1 MQQNRWTWGLD
12 GRRRLTG
19 WEDEI
24 DWRADRGCSR
34 VVGLGGQIAA
44 AGRCGWG
51 QDRNSKVGGSD
62 GWGQRDV
69 LLGSRQAQTGWTDIC
84 LVLCNLGS
92 RGGAAVFA
100 GFKSWF
106 KSWTSTCPRL
116 EPRLEPSGRAV
127 VGNSSGSLVCEDVE
141 GHQAVELF

>member
-19 WEDEI
+19 WEEEI

-34 VVGLGGQIAA
+34 VAGLGGQIAA

-62 GWGQRDV
+62 GWGQRGV
-69 LLGSRQAQTGWTDIC
+69 LLGSRQAQTDWTDIC

-106 KSWTSTCPRL
+106 KSWTSGCGWEQQWQLGVRRCGGASSCRVIL
-116 EPRLEPSGRAV
+116 MCCLSGWGTV
-127 VGNSSGSLVCEDVE
+127 V
-141 GHQAVELF
+141 